1 MQRGNGDF
9 MAITSNG
16 VQNNQNRS
24 GNMSTNS
31 ARRAYRTS
39 GGTITVREGETL
51 KGVVSDIHGNEI
63 TISMDDGSSFSGK
76 LPEASQYSIGQK
88 AKFQITNLE
97 NGTIYMKA
105 ISQAYLLGMEDT
117 IEQALEEAGLPK
129 SPRNLEIVRS
139 LLQNQQSISR
149 DNIMNSLQLCAKY
162 PLADVNTV
170 ISMKRLGMPM
180 DTSTVTQFDNYQN
193 QSHQL
198 LYRMDSLTDS
208 IGDLLIDL
216 VNENPSIARHAAGE
230 MLNIALNSMPSL
242 EEFNLA
248 VQMAENNPETG
259 GQILSGWI
267 NSAMPDDYGV
277 VPAPAVNGDK
287 PADAT
292 TGQTPSQANASAL
305 PGEDGSVPGSA
316 GPASNTESVNTET
329 TNTASVNTPTAENVI
344 NTENASVSVT
354 DTENAQNTTAEN
366 QPPDGTTAPPDS
378 MHSSGE
384 VKTEKTEHTE
394 NSKSEPAAFAAG
406 QKQAANTSPFAR
418 MKQLFTNITNR
429 PSGNTVTS
437 DEPSL
442 FIPEQTGHILA
453 SKDRLELAQLLG
465 RFTPNAKMLASLEN
479 GTLTTRELLTNI
491 KGLLSTMPDKE
502 LHTLLTSESFSR
514 VMKGQFL
521 SGWTLSPNGLKEE
534 NGMERLYGKMQE
546 QLTELTNLSRMF
558 ATRPTGET
566 IIHTTTD
573 MQQNMEFMKLL
584 GEHFA
589 YMQLPIKLSEQNAH
603 GDLYVM
609 TKKETLK
616 KSKDNLKVLLHLEMD
631 SLGVLDIHITKE
643 HTNISTKFFVEKE
656 AARKLLEKNA
666 NLLKDAINQ
675 QGYSFTSEFAA
686 KENDIDLIHDFME
699 TNSPAPV
706 GTVTRYNFDLR
717 A

>member
-1 MQRGNGDF
+1 
-9 MAITSNG
+9 
-16 VQNNQNRS
+16 
-24 GNMSTNS
+24 MSTNS

-39 GGTITVREGETL
+39 GGTIAVREGETL

-180 DTSTVTQFDNYQN
+180 DPSTVTQFDNYQN

-208 IGDLLIDL
+208 IGDLLADL
-216 VNENPSIARHAAGE
+216 VSENPSIARHAAGE
-230 MLNIALNSMPSL
+230 MLNIALSSMPSL

-248 VQMAENNPETG
+248 VQAAERDPENG
-259 GQILSGWI
+259 GQILSNWM
-267 NSAMPDDYGV
+267 NSTMPDGSGA
-277 VPAPAVNGDK
+277 VPSQTVNGDGI
-287 PADAT
+287 ADAST
-292 TGQTPSQANASAL
+292 MQSAEQTNAAA
-305 PGEDGSVPGSA
+305 PP
-316 GPASNTESVNTET
+316 
-329 TNTASVNTPTAENVI
+329 
-344 NTENASVSVT
+344 TENANLAGAADSVPPSGTVNPENT
-354 DTENAQNTTAEN
+354 PDAENAAVTAQDAQTAQNPNAANELPNQNTMPPNSGPSDQIGAEETAH
-366 QPPDGTTAPPDS
+366 A
-378 MHSSGE
+378 
-384 VKTEKTEHTE
+384 E
-394 NSKSEPAAFAAG
+394 NSKNQQANPAADQPQAAG
-406 QKQAANTSPFAR
+406 TSPFAR
-418 MKQLFTNITNR
+418 MKQIFTNMTNR
-429 PSGNTVTS
+429 PAADTVMT
-437 DEPSL
+437 DERSL
-442 FIPEQTGHILA
+442 FIPEQTGHLLA
-453 SKDRLELAQLLG
+453 SKDRLELAQFLD
-465 RFTPNAKMLASLEN
+465 RFTPNKKMLTSLEN

-491 KGLLSTMPDKE
+491 KGLLSTMPDKD
-502 LHTLLTSESFSR
+502 LHTLLTSPNFNR

-558 ATRPTGET
+558 AARPTGEAV
-566 IIHTTTD
+566 IHATTD

-589 YMQLPIKLSEQNAH
+589 YMQLPIKLSEENAH

-609 TKKETLK
+609 TKKEALR

-631 SLGVLDIHITKE
+631 SLGTLDIHITKE

-666 NLLKDAINQ
+666 NLLKDAINE

-706 GTVTRYNFDLR
+706 GAVTRYNFDLR

>member
-1 MQRGNGDF
+1 M
-9 MAITSNG
+9 
-16 VQNNQNRS
+16 
-24 GNMSTNS
+24 
-31 ARRAYRTS
+31 
-39 GGTITVREGETL
+39 
-51 KGVVSDIHGNEI
+51 
-63 TISMDDGSSFSGK
+63 
-76 LPEASQYSIGQK
+76 
-88 AKFQITNLE
+88 E

-139 LLQNQQSISR
+139 LLENQQSISR
-149 DNIMNSLQLCAKY
+149 DNIMNSLRLCAKY

-180 DTSTVTQFDNYQN
+180 DTATVTQFDNYRN

-208 IGDLLIDL
+208 IGDLLTDL

-248 VQMAENNPETG
+248 VQTAGNNPETG
-259 GQILSGWI
+259 GQILSARV
-267 NSAMPDDYGV
+267 NSVPSPDV
-277 VPAPAVNGDK
+277 TGDT
-287 PADAT
+287 ADGT
-292 TGQTPSQANASAL
+292 TGQASSQTNASAL
-305 PGEDGSVPGSA
+305 PGENENIPGSA
-316 GPASNTESVNTET
+316 GSASNTGPVNTET
-329 TNTASVNTPTAENVI
+329 ANTASSNALTAENAV
-344 NTENASVSVT
+344 NAENAPVT
-354 DTENAQNTTAEN
+354 DTEHAQNTAAEN
-366 QPPDGTTAPPDS
+366 QPPDGTTIQPDS
-378 MHSSGE
+378 MHPSGE
-384 VKTEKTEHTE
+384 TEPERTE
-394 NSKSEPAAFAAG
+394 NSTSEPAASAAG
-406 QKQAANTSPFAR
+406 QKQAANASPFAR
-418 MKQLFTNITNR
+418 MRQLFTNMTNR
-429 PSGNTVTS
+429 PSGDNVTA
-437 DEPSL
+437 DEHSL
-442 FIPEQTGHILA
+442 FIPEQTGHFLA
-453 SKDRLELAQLLG
+453 SKDRLELAQFLG
-465 RFTPNAKMLASLEN
+465 RFTSNTKLPASLEN
-479 GTLTTRELLTNI
+479 GTLTTRELLTGI
-491 KGLLSTMPDKE
+491 KELLSTIPDKE

-558 ATRPTGET
+558 ATRPTGEA

-589 YMQLPIKLSEQNAH
+589 YMQLPIKLSEENAH

-609 TKKETLK
+609 TKKEALK

-643 HTNISTKFFVEKE
+643 HTNISTKFFAEKE

-666 NLLKDAINQ
+666 NLLRDAINQ
-675 QGYSFTSEFAA
+675 QGYSFTSEFAT

-699 TNSPAPV
+699 TNSPAPT
-706 GTVTRYNFDLR
+706 GSVTRYNFDLR

>member
-1 MQRGNGDF
+1 

-24 GNMSTNS
+24 GNLSTNS
-31 ARRAYRTS
+31 ARRTYRTS
-39 GGTITVREGETL
+39 GGTISVREGETL

-76 LPEASQYSIGQK
+76 LPDASQYSIGQM
-88 AKFQITNLE
+88 AKFQITGLE

-105 ISQAYLLGMEDT
+105 VSQAYLLGMEDT

-162 PLADVNTV
+162 PAADVNTV

-180 DTSTVTQFDNYQN
+180 DSTTVAQFDNYQN

-208 IGDLLIDL
+208 MNDLLSDL

-230 MLNIALNSMPSL
+230 MLDIALSSMPSL

-248 VQMAENNPETG
+248 VQAAENDPESGGTILADWMNNTTPAGSGVESGAAPLPAKNGESMTDPAMPQGVPDSNTNVSATENPAFPNTANADPASSSTNSAESPDLENTAVPAQDTDIAQTPNPENG
-259 GQILSGWI
+259 
-267 NSAMPDDYGV
+267 
-277 VPAPAVNGDK
+277 APAS
-287 PADAT
+287 PADET
-292 TGQTPSQANASAL
+292 PVPDSNNPSGFTGTEQT
-305 PGEDGSVPGSA
+305 EGSA
-316 GPASNTESVNTET
+316 PMGSDGK
-329 TNTASVNTPTAENVI
+329 TPVDP
-344 NTENASVSVT
+344 VVG
-354 DTENAQNTTAEN
+354 
-366 QPPDGTTAPPDS
+366 QPED
-378 MHSSGE
+378 
-384 VKTEKTEHTE
+384 
-394 NSKSEPAAFAAG
+394 
-406 QKQAANTSPFAR
+406 ANPSPFAR
-418 MKQLFTNITNR
+418 MKQLFTNMTGR
-429 PSGNTVTS
+429 PSQPPAAEEN
-437 DEPSL
+437 PSM

-453 SKDRLELAQLLG
+453 AKDRLELSEFLG
-465 RFTPNAKMLASLEN
+465 RFIPDKKVLASLEN
-479 GTLTTRELLTNI
+479 GRLTTRELLTNI
-491 KGLLSTMPDKE
+491 KSVLSSMPDKD
-502 LHTLLTSESFSR
+502 LHTLLTSKDFGK

-534 NGMERLYGKMQE
+534 NGTERLYGKMQE

-558 ATRPTGET
+558 ATRTTGEN

-589 YMQLPIKLSEQNAH
+589 YMQLPIKLSEENAH

-609 TKKETLK
+609 TKKDALK

-631 SLGVLDIHITKE
+631 SLGTLDIHITKE

-656 AARKLLEKNA
+656 SARKLLEKNA
-666 NLLKDAINQ
+666 DLLKDAINE

-686 KENDIDLIHDFME
+686 KENDIDLIHDFMD

-706 GTVTRYNFDLR
+706 GNITRYNFDLR